1 MEKRFHIPKSVGWQ
15 AGAAEDAA
23 ERSRLQRTILAGL
36 ARAVE
41 GSDAGAAA
49 FAHADTRRRG
59 PGLFTL
65 ASYNPSDEGSGLVS
79 QPRHAASA
87 TTPAPPPVSA
97 QGGAAMSREKIVQYL
112 EETFGTALPVG
123 QTHYGVQTP
132 AGILI
137 GTGAADGQVQLGRL
151 FLRGIRQDV
160 QGDWRQTGTETAF
173 APGRYVFRVVG
184 EAEPGAPHPRFAV
197 VTDHRGRQVGKRIW
211 TRHELG
217 FQVVFDVTSETWQGG
232 AGAGAARGGG
242 ILPDGMGGT
251 LVPLQCRPVWDT
263 RALSG
268 PDSESLS
275 DDELWRLF
283 LNLCNARA
291 IDNLDLSERFV
302 RSELLPRYTGPNGAV
317 NMLSDLSIS
326 NLGYFQENLQLLRGL
341 LTAYHKLSAQIE
353 AVQTELDALLFSDSK
368 GERGMLS
375 PLGFGAQKIAPDAGW
390 PRARRPGRDEAARAD
405 ELLRVYREKSEAFGT
420 TVAAISRLIHEE
432 PLLSF
437 FINGLTAGEPDPEH
451 PHFRPIHSELADEES
466 IYRVQQQILV
476 VLDDILRKIDLARHL
491 LCRVPERVLDVPLVY
506 EKVRADLE
514 GINPRFDEVA
524 QRRIAEH
531 KSLEQW
537 TDIGLGAAGL
547 VLFVGGLVVSIAGG
561 PAGVIVF
568 IEAVGVGLGGVQALR
583 SFDKATALSAFAGT
597 SPVRGGGLASL
608 EAAEAAQFWAAV
620 DAVMA
625 GVDLTLAART
635 VAQLRRARVLANAPG
650 EAEELARSMQAAERL
665 DFAGLL
671 DRVTVRHQLTFE
683 PSEVARINSLLT
695 AGGRQKGQ
703 AGELAE
709 EIFQRAI
716 LSREDY
722 LPLTA
727 KFRNPIRNSPDVG
740 VDLMF
745 VRRRLLEEVFGE
757 VTSPDEA
764 RRLVAAATDEQLTRL
779 GNAVMR
785 GGAPD
790 NLVAIEVKL
799 SSNPRPTEELLS
811 TAAEGERIQQ
821 HRDWY
826 VGLIRRMK
834 QPANAEVHATARL
847 LEKIIGPDAAYLERL
862 TRIGITVDPQGRL
875 LLTRLTDEI
884 IEAGQQIKAL
894 DNGPV
899 RIYKLALNK
908 NADEV
913 ADLLART
920 PQTPEIMRT
929 LAHKHTQAQSYRG
942 GLADA
947 QRAIADIRRSIEHA
961 ERAREAARLAWE
973 NWRRGVGALNDL
985 DQATGLPA
993 GIARTQ
999 ALHTANSLARTYLEA
1014 ASFKVEEAENES
1026 RKADAA
1032 RADAAQQGRQ
1042 IEAATEKLLRES
1054 PELFEP

>member
-1 MEKRFHIPKSVGWQ
+1 
-15 AGAAEDAA
+15 
-23 ERSRLQRTILAGL
+23 
-36 ARAVE
+36 
-41 GSDAGAAA
+41 
-49 FAHADTRRRG
+49 
-59 PGLFTL
+59 
-65 ASYNPSDEGSGLVS
+65 
-79 QPRHAASA
+79 
-87 TTPAPPPVSA
+87 
-97 QGGAAMSREKIVQYL
+97 
-112 EETFGTALPVG
+112 
-123 QTHYGVQTP
+123 
-132 AGILI
+132 
-137 GTGAADGQVQLGRL
+137 
-151 FLRGIRQDV
+151 
-160 QGDWRQTGTETAF
+160 
-173 APGRYVFRVVG
+173 
-184 EAEPGAPHPRFAV
+184 
-197 VTDHRGRQVGKRIW
+197 
-211 TRHELG
+211 
-217 FQVVFDVTSETWQGG
+217 
-232 AGAGAARGGG
+232 
-242 ILPDGMGGT
+242 
-251 LVPLQCRPVWDT
+251 
-263 RALSG
+263 
-268 PDSESLS
+268 
-275 DDELWRLF
+275 
-283 LNLCNARA
+283 
-291 IDNLDLSERFV
+291 
-302 RSELLPRYTGPNGAV
+302 
-317 NMLSDLSIS
+317 
-326 NLGYFQENLQLLRGL
+326 
-341 LTAYHKLSAQIE
+341 
-353 AVQTELDALLFSDSK
+353 
-368 GERGMLS
+368 
-375 PLGFGAQKIAPDAGW
+375 
-390 PRARRPGRDEAARAD
+390 
-405 ELLRVYREKSEAFGT
+405 
-420 TVAAISRLIHEE
+420 VAAISRLIHEE

-451 PHFRPIHSELADEES
+451 PHFRPIHSELAEEES
-466 IYRVQQQILV
+466 IYHVQQQILL
-476 VLDDILRKIDLARHL
+476 VLDDILRKIYLARHL

-524 QRRIAEH
+524 RSRIAEH

-561 PAGVIVF
+561 PAGVVVF

-583 SFDKATALSAFAGT
+583 SFDKATALNAFAGT

-608 EAAEAAQFWAAV
+608 EAAQTAQFWAAV

-625 GVDLTLAART
+625 GVDLTLAARS
-635 VAQLRRARVLANAPG
+635 VAQMRRARVLANAPG

-671 DRVTVRHQLTFE
+671 DHVTARRQLTID
-683 PSEVARINSLLT
+683 PSEVARIDSLLT

-740 VDLMF
+740 VDLLF
-745 VRRRLLEEVFGE
+745 VRRRLLEEVFGN
-757 VTSPDEA
+757 VSSPDEA
-764 RRLVAAATDEQLTRL
+764 RRLVAAATDEQLNRL
-779 GNAVMR
+779 GNAIMR
-785 GGAPD
+785 GGDPD

-826 VGLIRRMK
+826 VGLLRRMK
-834 QPANAEVHATARL
+834 QPANAEVHGTARL

-862 TRIGITVDPQGRL
+862 TRIGITIDPQGRL

-884 IEAGQQIKAL
+884 IEAGQQIKAIE
-894 DNGPV
+894 NGAV
-899 RIYKLALNK
+899 RINNHALNK
-908 NADEV
+908 NASKV

-920 PQTPEIMRT
+920 PRTPEIMRE
-929 LAHKHTQAQSYRG
+929 LLHRHTQAQVYRG
-942 GLADA
+942 ALADA

-973 NWRRGVGALNDL
+973 NWRRSVSALTDL
-985 DQATGLPA
+985 DEAARLPP
-993 GIARTQ
+993 GIARRQ

-1014 ASFKVEEAENES
+1014 ANFKVEEAENES

-1032 RADAAQQGRQ
+1032 RAAARQQNER

>member
-1 MEKRFHIPKSVGWQ
+1 MERRFHIPKSVGWQ

-36 ARAVE
+36 LRAVE
-41 GSDAGAAA
+41 GADAGAAA
-49 FAHADTRRRG
+49 SARAGARRRV
-59 PGLFTL
+59 PFTL
-65 ASYNPSDEGSGLVS
+65 ASYNPADEDPGLVS
-79 QPRHAASA
+79 RPRNAALA

-97 QGGAAMSREKIVQYL
+97 QGGAEMSRERIVQYL

-160 QGDWRQTGTETAF
+160 EGGWRQTGTETAF

-197 VTDHRGRQVGKRIW
+197 VTDLQGRQIGKRIW

-232 AGAGAARGGG
+232 AGAGDGVARGGG
-242 ILPDGMGGT
+242 ILPGGIGGT

-275 DDELWRLF
+275 DEELWRLF

-353 AVQTELDALLFSDSK
+353 AVQTELDALLFTDSK

-405 ELLRVYREKSEAFGT
+405 ELLRAYREKSEAFGT

-437 FINGLTAGEPDPEH
+437 FVNGLTAGEPDPEH

-466 IYRVQQQILV
+466 IYHVQQQILL

-524 QRRIAEH
+524 RSRIAGH

-635 VAQLRRARVLANAPG
+635 VAQLRRARVLANASRD
-650 EAEELARSMQAAERL
+650 AEELARSMQAAERL
-665 DFAGLL
+665 DFVGLL
-671 DRVTVRHQLTFE
+671 DQISVRRQLTVE
-683 PSEVARINSLLT
+683 PAEVARIQSLLA
-695 AGGRQKGQ
+695 AGRRSMGD

-709 EIFQRAI
+709 EIFERAI
-716 LSREDY
+716 LRREDY
-722 LPLTA
+722 LPLAT
-727 KFRNPIRNSPDVG
+727 KFRNPIPNSPDVG
-740 VDLMF
+740 IDLMF
-745 VRRRLLEEVFGE
+745 VRRRLLEEVFGP
-757 VTSPDEA
+757 VSGADEA
-764 RRLVAAATDEQLTRL
+764 RRVVAAATEEQLRRL
-779 GNAVMR
+779 SQAVMR
-785 GGAPD
+785 GGSPD
-790 NLVAIEVKL
+790 NIVAIEVKL
-799 SSNPRPTEELLS
+799 RGTLRRTEELLS
-811 TAAEGERIQQ
+811 ASATGGRIQQ
-821 HRDWY
+821 NRLWY
-826 VGLIRRMK
+826 SRLIERMK
-834 QPANAEVHATARL
+834 AAPDTEVHTTAHL
-847 LEKIIGPDAAYLERL
+847 LEKIIGPDAAYVERL
-862 TRIGITVDPQGRL
+862 TRLGVTITPEGGFAT
-875 LLTRLTDEI
+875 TRLTDEI
-884 IEAGQQIKAL
+884 IEAGRQIGDL
-894 DNGPV
+894 TNGTL
-899 RIYKLALNK
+899 RTNGLALRRL
-908 NADEV
+908 EREIPE
-913 ADLLART
+913 LLSR
-920 PQTPEIMRT
+920 PQTPKLTARIARKHVRAAEYRSAIEEARRVVAEMDAAIAHAKSAQEATRLAGESWRRT
-929 LAHKHTQAQSYRG
+929 MAA
-942 GLADA
+942 LADL
-947 QRAIADIRRSIEHA
+947 DN
-961 ERAREAARLAWE
+961 AAA
-973 NWRRGVGALNDL
+973 A
-985 DQATGLPA
+985 PA
-993 GIARTQ
+993 GIATTQ
-999 ALHTANSLARTYLEA
+999 ALHTANALARTYLEA
-1014 ASFKVEEAENES
+1014 TLRRVEEAEDEY

-1032 RADAAQQGRQ
+1032 RAAAEQKGAQ
-1042 IEAATEKLLRES
+1042 IKVTTERLWMES